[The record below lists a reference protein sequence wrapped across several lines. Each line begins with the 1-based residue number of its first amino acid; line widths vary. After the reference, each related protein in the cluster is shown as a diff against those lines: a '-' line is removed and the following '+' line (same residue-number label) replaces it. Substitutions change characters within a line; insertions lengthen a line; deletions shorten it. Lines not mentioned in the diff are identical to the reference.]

1 MSAEDF
7 RDFAADN
14 TIRLHG
20 QMNPDFWKGTPSPT
34 TRRACWR
41 ARRGRS

>member
-1 MSAEDF
+1 MNADDF

-20 QMNPDFWKGTPSPT
+20 QMNPDFWKGTPVADYAA
-34 TRRACWR
+34 RVLARAPR
-41 ARRGRS
+41 PS